1 MKTITAILFLCI
13 TSCAVG
19 PDGKKHYIGPKIRGA
34 ITYRG
39 VGLELTLFDP
49 YNPEDPRV
57 IDVTPQPQ
65 TGGKEPIPTP

>member
-1 MKTITAILFLCI
+1 MKTIIAIILLSL

-19 PDGKKHYIGPKIRGA
+19 PDGRKHYIGPKIRGA

-49 YNPEDPRV
+49 FNPEDTRT
-57 IDVTPQPQ
+57 IDLTPKPPA
-65 TGGKEPIPTP
+65 GGKEPVPMP